1 MSTSRYMTIATAD
14 ADGTP
19 WVTPVWFAPDGH
31 DGLLWVSDPRA
42 RHSRNIEARSRVAIV
57 IYDSRVA
64 PADAQ
69 GLYLTADA
77 AQVDPASIAAFS
89 RESVAQGLAAWSAED
104 VTGDARHR
112 LYRATILERWEL
124 GPGDRASLGGLEE
137 QPPEQVAER
146 EEDEHHQRDRHGGE
160 RDERQIGGAFAP
172 QNVAPLRPGG
182 RRRSAIR

>member
-1 MSTSRYMTIATAD
+1 MTIATAD

-19 WVTPVWFAPDGH
+19 WVTPVWFAPDGP

-124 GPGDRASLGGLEE
+124 GPGDRADPSRRLEE

-146 EEDEHHQRDRHGGE
+146 EEHEDHQRDRDGGE
-160 RDERQIGGAFAP
+160 RDEREIGGAFAV
-172 QNVAPLRPGG
+172 QNVAPFRPGG

>member
-19 WVTPVWFAPDGH
+19 WVTPVWFAPDGD
-31 DGLLWVSDPRA
+31 DGLLWVSDPGA
-42 RHSRNIEARSRVAIV
+42 RHSRNIDARSRVAIV
-57 IYDSRVA
+57 IYDSRVE

-77 AQVDPASIAAFS
+77 WLADRASIDAFS
-89 RESVAQGLAAWSAED
+89 RESVAQGLAAWAVDD

-124 GPGDRASLGGLEE
+124 GPGDRR
-137 QPPEQVAER
+137 V
-146 EEDEHHQRDRHGGE
+146 
-160 RDERQIGGAFAP
+160 
-172 QNVAPLRPGG
+172 PLAG
-182 RRRSAIR
+182 